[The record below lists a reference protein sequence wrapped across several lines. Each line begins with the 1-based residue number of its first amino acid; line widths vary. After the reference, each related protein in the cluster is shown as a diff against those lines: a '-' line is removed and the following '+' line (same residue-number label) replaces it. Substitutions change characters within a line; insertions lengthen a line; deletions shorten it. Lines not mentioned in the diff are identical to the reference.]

1 MSANGVGQS
10 PRTDPSDGST
20 TGAMPC
26 ASHAPF
32 LPRAITRQQFLRQVG
47 QGLGFL
53 ALAGLMAD
61 RAYAGLS
68 APSPLLR
75 RARHVIFCFM
85 DGGPSHVDTFDYKP
99 ALKRYEGRKIGKDA
113 VSKKA
118 QSSADRVWF
127 GSPWKFRQRGTNG
140 LWVSDLLPH
149 LAERADELCVVRS
162 LVGQQPLHG
171 QQALLLHTGRVTG
184 RAPCLGSWVSY
195 GLGTDNESLPGY
207 VLLNNDWIPNG
218 GLENFGSAFLPATHA
233 ATLLRARGA
242 AVDNIVPG
250 DPSTVQRRK
259 LDLLEAQDAQFAAS
273 VATAQPIEAAIRN
286 YETAFR
292 MQAAIPELADVGNE
306 TAATRRLY
314 GLESSNEYQ
323 KYYSLQCLRA
333 RRLVEAGVR
342 FVEITCPL
350 THANNSPWDQHGNI
364 RVHHAENALITD
376 QAVGALIL
384 DLKQRWLLE
393 ETIVVWAGEMG
404 RTPHTP
410 VLNETCGRDHHVNG
424 YTIFLAGGGF
434 RGGLAFGETDEFGN
448 SVAAQPLTIHD
459 IHATILHQLGL
470 DHEQLTFR
478 FGGRDVSLTDVHG
491 RVVREILA

>member
-1 MSANGVGQS
+1 MSADRAARAGRCPGF
-10 PRTDPSDGST
+10 
-20 TGAMPC
+20 
-26 ASHAPF
+26 APPAGTRREF
-32 LPRAITRQQFLRQVG
+32 LQQTG
-47 QGLGFL
+47 QGFGFL
-53 ALAGLMAD
+53 ALAGLMAESG
-61 RAYAGLS
+61 YAGLTT
-68 APSPLLR
+68 PSPLAR

-99 ALKRYEGRKIGKDA
+99 ALARHQGQKIGGGA
-113 VSKKA
+113 VSKKS

-127 GSPWKFRQRGTNG
+127 GSPWRFRQRGSSG

-149 LAERADELCVVRS
+149 LAQQADELCVVKS
-162 LVGQQPLHG
+162 LIGQQPLHG

-195 GLGTDNESLPGY
+195 GLGTDNESLPGF

-218 GLENFGSAFLPATHA
+218 GLENFASAFLPATHA

-250 DPSTVQRRK
+250 DPAAVQQRQ
-259 LDLLEAQDAQFAAS
+259 LDLLQAQDTNFAAS
-273 VATAQPIEAAIRN
+273 LSAAQPIEAAIRN

-292 MQAAIPELADVGNE
+292 MQEAVPRIASVDDE
-306 TAATRRLY
+306 TAHTRQLY
-314 GLESSNEYQ
+314 GLDSPNEYQ

-364 RVHHAENALITD
+364 RKYHEENSLITD
-376 QAVGALIL
+376 RAVAALIF
-384 DLKQRWLLE
+384 DLKQRGLLE

-410 VLNETCGRDHHVNG
+410 VLSEACGRDHHVNG
-424 YTIFLAGGGF
+424 YSIFLAGGGF
-434 RGGLAFGETDEFGN
+434 RGGTAFGQTDEFGN
-448 SVAAQPLTIHD
+448 SVAENPLTIHD

-491 RVVREILA
+491 RVVREILEHGSRSAA